1 MSKDEW
7 RHTHTGEG
15 GEELYQSKENK
26 YYTKFAWDHFLAA
39 YTGKVRPAHRDRPPV
54 ADASN
59 GWDSAWSPSVAKGII
74 DFYSNGTDLWPAD
87 EKTDPMPQTVISP
100 RQLTPAQKLKKKP

>member
-39 YTGKVRPAHRDRPPV
+39 YTGKVRPAHRDRPEFGPRIFPP
-54 ADASN
+54 DTS
-59 GWDSAWSPSVAKGII
+59 GHYRQDFHGGLSHSGI
-74 DFYSNGTDLWPAD
+74 DFFSDGSDLWPAD
-87 EKTDPMPQTVISP
+87 GEKTDPMPTIQVA
-100 RQLTPAQKLKKKP
+100 PAVKRK